1 MSMWSRSDFVI
12 SLRLIFGMPS
22 HPGTPHFLGSSLF
35 LPKHCSTFYL
45 WIFRTYSHSST
56 AHSRKGFITLWLIRA
71 KAQKGKGGNLND
83 YVRKRKKLFFLPST
97 SLLNHAATRVKCN
110 QESSS
115 WKYTKQLRVPSGLSM
130 LCLINTPLSFG
141 VLPKYKGR
149 VHLLSLFSYFRNS
162 LCAYQ
167 IFLP

>member
-1 MSMWSRSDFVI
+1 
-12 SLRLIFGMPS
+12 MPS

-130 LCLINTPLSFG
+130 MSFVSLQICAKDWNKHTYSSIPIISTVLTGQTLRALWYVLFPLW
-141 VLPKYKGR
+141 
-149 VHLLSLFSYFRNS
+149 
-162 LCAYQ
+162 
-167 IFLP
+167 